1 MSTAKSGT
9 AKVMALD
16 MLVERVS
23 ELRRQGKSI
32 AHCHGC
38 FDMLHAGHLRHFE
51 KASVLADVLVVT
63 VTPDRFVNKGPNRPV
78 YPEDARAELIA
89 GLEVVDLV
97 AVNRWASAVPTIGLV
112 GADIFVKGSEY
123 ETRARE
129 VNPNFLAE
137 AKAVEAAGG
146 RVAYTN
152 GSTMSSTVAFKRRAE
167 QDDVRT
173 AQEPVHLVVAS
184 GSLAYR
190 AVIFDLDGVV
200 TDTARLHAQAWKAL
214 FDVYLR
220 RRSGRTGELF
230 QPFHEVIDYRLYV
243 DGKSRYDGARSFL
256 ASRDIALD
264 DGDPDTSEYEE
275 TICALSNRK
284 DRLFAALLAQDGVR
298 VFKGAVTLARNLG
311 ALGVG
316 VALATSSKNSLLVL
330 ERANL
335 TNLFSVRIDGVIAT
349 ELGLQGK
356 PAPDIFLACAQRLQV
371 NPVECAVVEDSVA
384 GVAAARA
391 GGFGLVIGI
400 APADEEPTL
409 FTHGADVVV
418 SDLDSTSPTDVDVWY
433 RQRQDIGASAGAT
446 PC

>member
-1 MSTAKSGT
+1 
-9 AKVMALD
+9 
-16 MLVERVS
+16 
-23 ELRRQGKSI
+23 
-32 AHCHGC
+32 
-38 FDMLHAGHLRHFE
+38 MLHAGHLRHFE

-97 AVNRWASAVPTIGLV
+97 AVNRWASAVPTIELV

-137 AKAVEAAGG
+137 AKAVEAGG
-146 RVAYTN
+146 GHVAYTN
-152 GSTMSSTVAFKRRAE
+152 ASTMSSTVAFKRRAE
-167 QDDVRT
+167 RDDVRP
-173 AQEPVHLVVAS
+173 AEEPVHRVS
-184 GSLAYR
+184 GSFAYR

-230 QPFHEVIDYRLYV
+230 QPFDAALDYRCYV

-256 ASRDIALD
+256 ASREITLE
-264 DGDPDTSEYEE
+264 DGDPATSDYEE

-284 DRLFAALLAQDGVR
+284 DRLFAALLAQEGVR
-298 VFKGAVTLARNLG
+298 VFDGAVALARDLG

-335 TNLFSVRIDGVIAT
+335 TSLFSVRIDGVIAI
-349 ELGLQGK
+349 ELGLEGK
-356 PAPDIFLACAQRLQV
+356 PAPDMFLACAQRLQV
-371 NPVECAVVEDSVA
+371 DPVDCAVVEDSVS

-400 APADEEPTL
+400 GCAEDEPTL
-409 FTHGADVVV
+409 LTHGADVVV
-418 SDLDSTSPTDVDVWY
+418 PNLDSTGPADVDVWY
-433 RQRQDIGASAGAT
+433 RQRQGIGALAGVA